1 MDHQKIKSEFL
12 RIKELGYLPNVK
24 SDTNDGGAGN
34 TFEHHLGVK
43 ENNLR
48 DADFEQFEVKTKKE
62 LSKAH
67 MTLFSQKP
75 TYPSDGDNY
84 MREHYGIPD
93 VYDWRHC
100 LRGYR
105 A

>member
-48 DADFEQFEVKTKKE
+48 DADFEQF
-62 LSKAH
+62 
-67 MTLFSQKP
+67 
-75 TYPSDGDNY
+75 
-84 MREHYGIPD
+84 
-93 VYDWRHC
+93 
-100 LRGYR
+100 
-105 A
+105 